1 MGAETIFAV
10 SSGSPPAAI
19 AVMRVSGPR
28 AMAAAAALTGR
39 LPSPRFAS
47 LRTLRD
53 RDGAPLD
60 RALVLVF
67 PGPDSATGEDLVELH
82 LHGGRAVVAAVADA
96 LARLDGLRLA
106 LPGEFTRR
114 ALTNGRIDLTQAEG
128 LADLLEA
135 ETESQRRAAL
145 AASEGA
151 LGAALSRWMR
161 ALSDAAALIE
171 ASIDYDGEEDVIAGR
186 DDAWHAAVAL
196 VRDQMAA
203 LVAQPTVERLRDGLL
218 VVLAGPPNAGKSSL
232 FNAMLGREAA
242 IVTPLAG
249 TTRDVIEAS
258 VTRAGIPYRLC
269 DTAGLAE
276 GTTDVVE
283 QIGIERARTLAGRA
297 DIILWLGDPDRAP
310 VGAMRVGAKA
320 DLGET
325 SGCDVEVS
333 VFRAESI
340 DVLWE
345 LLAERGRR
353 SLTLTS
359 DIALREGQLM
369 AVSQMVHLLA
379 HSIQQA
385 DLLVAA
391 EQLRVARQLLGGL
404 LGQDATEAMLDA
416 LFGRFCL
423 GK

>member
-1 MGAETIFAV
+1 VGAETIYAL

-28 AMAAAAALTGR
+28 AMAAAIVLAGR
-39 LPSPRFAS
+39 LPPPRVAS

-96 LARLDGLRLA
+96 LARLDDLRLA

-135 ETESQRRAAL
+135 ETEGQRRAAL
-145 AASEGA
+145 AASEGV
-151 LGAALSRWMR
+151 LGATLSRWMR
-161 ALSDAAALIE
+161 ALSDAAAVIE
-171 ASIDYDGEEDVIAGR
+171 ASIDYDGEEDVAAGR
-186 DDAWHAAVAL
+186 DDAWRAPIAF
-196 VRDQMAA
+196 VRDEMAA

-232 FNAMLGREAA
+232 FNGMLGREAA
-242 IVTPLAG
+242 IVTPTAG

-258 VTRAGIPYRLC
+258 VMRAGIPYRLC

-276 GTTDVVE
+276 GTTDLVE
-283 QIGIERARTLAGRA
+283 QIGIERARTLAQRA
-297 DIILWLGDPDRAP
+297 DIILWLGEPGKAP
-310 VGAMRVGAKA
+310 AGALRVGAKA

-325 SGCDVEVS
+325 GGCDVDVS
-333 VFRAESI
+333 VYRAETI
-340 DVLWE
+340 DRLWE
-345 LLAERGRR
+345 FLAERGRQTL
-353 SLTLTS
+353 SLTS
-359 DIALREGQLM
+359 DIALRERQL
-369 AVSQMVHLLA
+369 VVVTELSHLLT
-379 HSIQQA
+379 SSLRTA

-391 EQLRVARQLLGGL
+391 EQLRVARRLLGEL
-404 LGQDATEAMLDA
+404 LGEDATETMLDA